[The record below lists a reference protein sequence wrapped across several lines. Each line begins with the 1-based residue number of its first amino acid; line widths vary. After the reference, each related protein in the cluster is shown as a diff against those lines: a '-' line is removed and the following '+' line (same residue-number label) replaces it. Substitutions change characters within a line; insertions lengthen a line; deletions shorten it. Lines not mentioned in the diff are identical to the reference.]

1 MNDNTQTM
9 GRAEHHAFEGAP
21 AELELESSVKEPEGW
36 FKRAVE
42 RTSKKLGRNY
52 LIRLAK
58 DKGRVSQSLAFVPE
72 RMHQVANQSRLVLE
86 LIDDFKSGVYRE
98 IPWHS
103 IVVIAGAVLYSVSPA
118 DVVPDVLPIL
128 GMMDDLAII
137 GLATRIIQKDLRAYC
152 RFKGYDE
159 AAYF

>member
-1 MNDNTQTM
+1 
-9 GRAEHHAFEGAP
+9 
-21 AELELESSVKEPEGW
+21 
-36 FKRAVE
+36 
-42 RTSKKLGRNY
+42 
-52 LIRLAK
+52 
-58 DKGRVSQSLAFVPE
+58 
-72 RMHQVANQSRLVLE
+72 MHQVANQSRLVLE